1 MQERKTKKLHF
12 GPGAAAVLI
21 VLAFGV
27 GVFFGGWRVRSLGSE
42 VTVLAASGPVRTAVA
57 EQAAVDINSADTD
70 LLQTLPGIGP
80 ALAERIVAY
89 REEHGPF
96 RYAYEITNVSGVGS
110 GTYEK
115 LRDRITVGP

>member
-12 GPGAAAVLI
+12 GPGIAAVLI
-21 VLAFGV
+21 VLAFGA
-27 GVFFGGWRVRSLGSE
+27 GVFFGSWRVRSLGSE
-42 VTVLAASGPVRTAVA
+42 VTVLAASGPVRTAVT